1 MKNKWQAAFE
11 VAKYTNYDFLH
22 YDNDTEIIWLKD
34 RKKKTLMC
42 LIDLDLTDSE
52 LEEITDNIA
61 EALGHGTSKWSVE
74 GIDNQHDIV
83 LVSMLRSEIHRFQHV
98 VRDTDDSAFVTIL
111 TGQSVYGKGFQS
123 IHPQMPLGLD
133 EVEA

>member
-52 LEEITDNIA
+52 LEEITDNIFSSQDNLSGIA
-61 EALGHGTSKWSVE
+61 GFPVKVVNLYHLTEKKFTRKFKSKS
-74 GIDNQHDIV
+74 
-83 LVSMLRSEIHRFQHV
+83 LRV
-98 VRDTDDSAFVTIL
+98 N
-111 TGQSVYGKGFQS
+111 
-123 IHPQMPLGLD
+123 
-133 EVEA
+133 